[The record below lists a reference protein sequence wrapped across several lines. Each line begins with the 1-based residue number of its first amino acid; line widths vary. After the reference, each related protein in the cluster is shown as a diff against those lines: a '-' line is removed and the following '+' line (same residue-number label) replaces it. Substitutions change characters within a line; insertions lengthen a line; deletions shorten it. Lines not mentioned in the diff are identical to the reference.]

1 METKQLI
8 KKAAL
13 DLLGLVLMFTTLVII
28 LSYAVIS

>member
-28 LSYAVIS
+28 LSYAVIF

>member
-1 METKQLI
+1 MKTKQLI

>member
-13 DLLGLVLMFTTLVII
+13 DLIGLVLMFTTLVAI
-28 LSYAVIS
+28 LIAAILY